1 LQNAQAGFMRDTRPL
16 TATSFA
22 ILGLLALRPWRT
34 YDLAKQV
41 RRSLHHFWPR
51 AESNLYAEAK
61 RLVTGGYAVAR
72 VEQDG
77 GRSRSVYMITP
88 RGRKVLQAWLAN
100 PGGETRLESEPLMK
114 VFFADQGTKAD
125 LLDTIKSMG
134 EAAEQ
139 QQEVLRRMGEEYRAG
154 TGPFPERLAVGVL
167 AIGLVWDQLDA
178 TIEWSRRAA
187 AEVERWSGPGPGE
200 TPLWPRDFFP
210 PAEPDSK
217 NRKSNSTSVGA
228 GRRRGTAQRSRQSV
242 PE

>member
-1 LQNAQAGFMRDTRPL
+1 MRDTRPL

-22 ILGLLALRPWRT
+22 ILGLLAIRPWRT

-77 GRSRSVYMITP
+77 GRSRSIYMITP
-88 RGRKVLQAWLAN
+88 RGRKVLRAWLEI

-114 VFFADQGTKAD
+114 VFFADQGAKAD
-125 LLDTIKSMG
+125 LLDTIKAMG
-134 EAAEQ
+134 QAAEEQ
-139 QQEVLRRMGEEYRAG
+139 REEVRRMAEGYRVG
-154 TGPFPERLAVGVL
+154 TGPFPERLAIGVI
-167 AIGLVWDQLDA
+167 AIGLVWDQLEA

-187 AEVERWSGPGPGE
+187 AQVEHWSGPGPGE
-200 TPLWPRDFFP
+200 TPVWPRDIFSSAKP
-210 PAEPDSK
+210 VS
-217 NRKSNSTSVGA
+217 NSRKSNSTSVKA
-228 GRRRGTAQRSRQSV
+228 GRRRSTAPRSRQSV
-242 PE
+242 SE